1 MPTEELDFCCGL
13 WGVRP
18 AGEGQPQMDTS
29 LPSPGFA
36 SLSTLE
42 TECSLVVGR
51 EKLTLK
57 IKQAPGHLFCPQRRQ
72 IHRWGMA
79 GRKLMEEAM
88 WMLLEPPTGGLWAR
102 SRSALVSLLLIKG
115 AELFLDTPVLWTQLP

>member
-18 AGEGQPQMDTS
+18 AGEGQLQMDTS
-29 LPSPGFA
+29 LPSPCFA

-51 EKLTLK
+51 KRLTLK
-57 IKQAPGHLFCPQRRQ
+57 IKQAPGHPFCPRRRQ
-72 IHRWGMA
+72 IHHWEMA
-79 GRKLMEEAM
+79 GM
-88 WMLLEPPTGGLWAR
+88 
-102 SRSALVSLLLIKG
+102 
-115 AELFLDTPVLWTQLP
+115 